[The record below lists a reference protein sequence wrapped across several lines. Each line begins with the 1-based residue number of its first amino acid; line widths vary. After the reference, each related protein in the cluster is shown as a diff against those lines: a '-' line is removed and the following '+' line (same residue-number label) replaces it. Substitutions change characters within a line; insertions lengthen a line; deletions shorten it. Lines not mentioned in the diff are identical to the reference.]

1 MILGA
6 VGGLVLFQ
14 NTLPFKSHED
24 VYKVAML
31 WKVHAVAAI
40 EMSKNDL
47 IILAERNQSVQT
59 VATTRLQCTA
69 GVADFRSFEH

>member
-6 VGGLVLFQ
+6 VGGLVLFH

-24 VYKVAML
+24 VYKVA
-31 WKVHAVAAI
+31 ASI

-69 GVADFRSFEH
+69 GVADFRSFEHQVST